1 MEPYKGLTAVAV
13 PLDDANI
20 DTGRI
25 FPSRFLRKPRSAG
38 YHNFLF
44 RDGRFDE
51 AGSERPGFIMNR
63 APYRPARIVV
73 AGANFACG
81 SSREPAVYAF
91 VDAGFRCV
99 IAPSFGEIFFS
110 NCFRNGLLPVVLP
123 AADVLELRRQLHEK
137 PGAQLTVDL
146 GAQHVSAPDGREY
159 RFEIDPARKLRLTQ
173 GLDDAALALAYLDEI
188 EQFEQRHF
196 STWPWAAPRGNRAH
210 G

>member
-1 MEPYKGLTAVAV
+1 MQPYSRLTAVAV

-44 RDGRFDE
+44 RDARFDE
-51 AGSERPGFIMNR
+51 AGNERPEFIMNR
-63 APYRPARIVV
+63 APYRSARILV

-81 SSREPAVYAF
+81 SSREPAVYAM

-123 AADVLELRRQLHEK
+123 PEQVLDIRRQLHQH
-137 PGAQLTVDL
+137 PGAEMTADLEEQTVY
-146 GAQHVSAPDGREY
+146 GPDGRAY
-159 RFEIDPARKLRLTQ
+159 PFEIDAARKLRLAK
-173 GLDDAALALAYLDEI
+173 GLDDAALAMEYLADI
-188 EQFEQRHF
+188 ERFEKQHHAE
-196 STWPWAAPRGNRAH
+196 WPWAAAR
-210 G
+210 

>member
-1 MEPYKGLTAVAV
+1 MEPYKRLTAVAV

-44 RDGRFDE
+44 RDARFD
-51 AGSERPGFIMNR
+51 AQDNERAEFIMNR
-63 APYRPARIVV
+63 APYRAARIVV

-81 SSREPAVYAF
+81 SSREPAVYAL

-99 IAPSFGEIFFS
+99 VAPSFGEIFFS

-123 AADVLELRRQLHEK
+123 AEEVTMLRRQLHER
-137 PGAQLTVDL
+137 PGAEMTVDL
-146 GAQHVSAPDGREY
+146 DEQKVFGPDGCEY
-159 RFEIDPARKLRLTQ
+159 RFEIDSARKLRLAK
-173 GLDDAALALAYLDEI
+173 GLDDAALAMEYRAEI
-188 EQFEQRHF
+188 ERFEKQHHAA
-196 STWPWAAPRGNRAH
+196 WPWAAAR
-210 G
+210 

>member
-1 MEPYKGLTAVAV
+1 MEPWSRLTAVAV

-38 YHNFLF
+38 YDNYLF
-44 RDGRFDE
+44 RDARFDE
-51 AGSERPGFIMNR
+51 AGNERPEFVMNR
-63 APYRPARIVV
+63 APYRPARIAA

-91 VDAGFRCV
+91 VDSGFRCI

-123 AADVLELRRQLHEK
+123 AEDVLSIRTQLHEK
-137 PGAQLTVDL
+137 PGAEITVDL
-146 GAQHVSAPDGREY
+146 ERQTVRAPDGREH
-159 RFEIDPARKLRLTQ
+159 RFEIDSARKLRLTK
-173 GLDDAALALAYLDEI
+173 GLDDAALASEYLGDI
-188 EQFEQRHF
+188 EKFEQRHHAE
-196 STWPWAAPRGNRAH
+196 WPWAAPR
-210 G
+210 

>member
-1 MEPYKGLTAVAV
+1 MEPYSRLTAVAV

-44 RDGRFDE
+44 RDARFDE
-51 AGSERPGFIMNR
+51 TGNERPDFIMNR
-63 APYRPARIVV
+63 APYRAARIVV

-81 SSREPAVYAF
+81 SSREPAVYAL

-99 IAPSFGEIFFS
+99 IAPSFGDIFFS

-123 AADVLELRRQLHEK
+123 AHDVLELRRQLHTK
-137 PGAQLTVDL
+137 PGAHMTVDL
-146 GAQHVSAPDGREY
+146 DAQHVHGPDGGVY
-159 RFEIDPARKLRLTQ
+159 PFEIDATRKLRLAQ
-173 GLDDAALALAYLDEI
+173 GLDDAALARAYLAEI
-188 EQFEQRHF
+188 ERFEREHLAA
-196 STWPWAAPRGNRAH
+196 WPWAAVPAKAR
-210 G
+210 

>member
-1 MEPYKGLTAVAV
+1 MEPYQRFSAVAV

-44 RDGRFDE
+44 RDARFDE
-51 AGSERPGFIMNR
+51 AGNERPDFIMNR
-63 APYRPARIVV
+63 APYRSARIAVT
-73 AGANFACG
+73 GANFACG

-123 AADVLELRRQLHEK
+123 AHEVLALRRQVHAQ

-146 GAQHVSAPDGREY
+146 EEQCVYGPDSVEH
-159 RFEIDPARKLRLTQ
+159 RFDIDSARKLRLMK
-173 GLDDAALALAYLDEI
+173 GLDDAALALEYLPQI
-188 EQFEQRHF
+188 EQFERGYLAE
-196 STWPWAAPRGNRAH
+196 WPWAAA
-210 G
+210 

>member
-1 MEPYKGLTAVAV
+1 MEPYKRLTAVAV

-44 RDGRFDE
+44 RDARFDE
-51 AGSERPGFIMNR
+51 AGNERPDFIMNR

-123 AADVLELRRQLHEK
+123 AQDVLELRRRLHEK

-146 GAQHVSAPDGREY
+146 DEQCVQGPDGRDY
-159 RFEIDPARKLRLTQ
+159 RFEIDSARKLRLTK
-173 GLDDAALALAYLDEI
+173 GLDDAALALEYLGEI
-188 EQFEQRHF
+188 EQFEQRHHAA
-196 STWPWAAPRGNRAH
+196 WPWAAAR
-210 G
+210 